1 MAIVELAHTRSGSGS
16 TPLLLLHGITE
27 NRHSFDPLLPL
38 LEPHAD
44 VVAVDLRGHGES
56 PAAQPYDLVTLAD
69 DVAAVADRT
78 WPRAAPLVV
87 GHSLGGIV
95 ATVLRTRHPVAGV
108 VNVDQVLDLSTM
120 QDGVK
125 SIESLLRDPDYATI
139 VRGMFTGFHG
149 ALPPAE
155 VERVEALRRIDQ
167 EVVLGVWSPLLD
179 LDRAG
184 LEAKVDEMTSAAT
197 DVGPYL
203 AIHGSD
209 VPPGYT
215 DWLVERTGRNSS
227 VEVWPDLGHYPHLVE
242 PDRFVARVLEFA
254 ERRA

>member
-1 MAIVELAHTRSGSGS
+1 MAVVELAHSRTGSGGS
-16 TPLLLLHGITE
+16 PLLLLHGITE

-38 LEPHAD
+38 LEPHFD
-44 VVAVDLRGHGES
+44 IVAVDLRGHGES
-56 PAAQPYDLVTLAD
+56 PSGGPYDLVTLAD
-69 DVAAVADRT
+69 DVAAVAERT
-78 WPRAAPLVV
+78 WPRAAPLVF

-95 ATVLRTRHPVAGV
+95 ASVLRTRHPVAGV
-108 VNVDQVLDLSTM
+108 VNVDQVLDLTTM

-125 SIESLLRDPDYATI
+125 SIESLLRNPDYATI

-155 VERVEALRRIDQ
+155 VARLEALRRIDQ

-184 LEAKVDEMTSAAT
+184 LEAAVDGMATASAPA
-197 DVGPYL
+197 GPYL

-209 VPPGYT
+209 LPPGYT
-215 DWLVERTGRNSS
+215 DWMIERTGTDSS